1 MSVSTSAIAN
11 HKAMAAS
18 RTQLRERKFARSQA
32 FVSCGK
38 ANNKDLMFAIE
49 EALAERRCGS
59 DDDDYF
65 EDSAEEVSVTDSESD
80 SKDIPNALDIV
91 FTEAEAEAEAE
102 AKAKLAL
109 ALECADMT
117 TLILK
122 QVVEHFVPPLYESLD
137 GDVIPGSLKQADV
150 DLIYEAM
157 VQLFVF
163 PSDRKWTFFDYTF
176 CLWDEDFNRVELLP
190 DSHCTHFHMVP
201 LSLGCLTIWT

>member
-102 AKAKLAL
+102 A
-109 ALECADMT
+109 
-117 TLILK
+117 
-122 QVVEHFVPPLYESLD
+122 
-137 GDVIPGSLKQADV
+137 GVIAPMY
-150 DLIYEAM
+150 I
-157 VQLFVF
+157 
-163 PSDRKWTFFDYTF
+163 
-176 CLWDEDFNRVELLP
+176 ELLLVL
-190 DSHCTHFHMVP
+190 FHDCAP
-201 LSLGCLTIWT
+201 LGS